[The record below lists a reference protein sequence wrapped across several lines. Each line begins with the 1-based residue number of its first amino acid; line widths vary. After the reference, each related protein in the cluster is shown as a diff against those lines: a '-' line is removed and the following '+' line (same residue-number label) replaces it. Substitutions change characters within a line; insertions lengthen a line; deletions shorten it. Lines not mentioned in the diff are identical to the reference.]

1 MGDTIKIISVT
12 VSAADLDNADS
23 QKKLEETETDKI
35 PASGLSA
42 GVIAGIVVA
51 VLLVFGAAG
60 VIYYRRRRTRTDG
73 DA

>member
-23 QKKLEETETDKI
+23 QKKLEETETDKT
-35 PASGLSA
+35 SGLSA